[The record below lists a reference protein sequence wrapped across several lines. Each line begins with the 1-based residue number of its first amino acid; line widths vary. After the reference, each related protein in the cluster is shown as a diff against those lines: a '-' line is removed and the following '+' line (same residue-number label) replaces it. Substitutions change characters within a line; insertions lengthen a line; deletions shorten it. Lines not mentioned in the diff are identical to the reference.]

1 MGQHKSFFFLF
12 FFFSFFFSIPE
23 LVLLALRE
31 DVVSTG
37 LWFVLL
43 HLQKVFFCF
52 DFGQKH

>member
-12 FFFSFFFSIPE
+12 LFFSFFFLIPE
-23 LVLLALRE
+23 LVPLAMRG

-43 HLQKVFFCF
+43 HLQKVFFCVV
-52 DFGQKH
+52 FGLKH